1 MKKIALFTLL
11 SGLFISVQ
19 AQDKITNKEGSD
31 YEFTVVTDIEATDVE
46 SQGRTGTCWSFSAL
60 SFIESE
66 IMRLGGGKHELSEM
80 FIVRNTYSDK
90 AERYVRMHGNL
101 NFGPGGAFHDV
112 SEMIKAHGIVPL
124 EAYTGRPA
132 NEEKLNHGEMDHVLL
147 GMVKA
152 VVDAEQETLTPLW
165 KPAYEAV
172 LDTYLGEMPSE
183 FSYKGKNYTPKS
195 FAKSL
200 NFNADDYVFI
210 SSFTHHPFYDEFII
224 EVPDN
229 WMMKE
234 VYNVP
239 MNEMMEVI
247 DHALMNDYSLAWAS
261 DVSEE
266 GFSFRQGM
274 ALVPLDGAKIKK
286 SGKDNKNFSDAGAA
300 KESTVFDAPCEEK
313 EITQEMRQLAFD
325 NYETTDDHGMHM
337 TGIVKDQNGKKY
349 YIIKNSWGTSYNDC
363 DGYFY
368 ASEAFVE
375 YKTMDIMLHKD
386 AVPKNIKKKLG
397 IK

>member
-1 MKKIALFTLL
+1 M
-11 SGLFISVQ
+11 
-19 AQDKITNKEGSD
+19 
-31 YEFTVVTDIEATDVE
+31 
-46 SQGRTGTCWSFSAL
+46 
-60 SFIESE
+60 
-66 IMRLGGGKHELSEM
+66 
-80 FIVRNTYSDK
+80 
-90 AERYVRMHGNL
+90 
-101 NFGPGGAFHDV
+101 
-112 SEMIKAHGIVPL
+112 
-124 EAYTGRPA
+124 
-132 NEEKLNHGEMDHVLL
+132 
-147 GMVKA
+147 
-152 VVDAEQETLTPLW
+152 
-165 KPAYEAV
+165 
-172 LDTYLGEMPSE
+172 
-183 FSYKGKNYTPKS
+183 PKS

-325 NYETTDDHGMHM
+325 NYETTDDNGMNM
-337 TGIVKDQNGKKY
+337 TGIVNDQTGKKY

-386 AVPKNIKKKLG
+386 AVPENIKKKLG